1 MSPRTHHL
9 WKLGALWTAALA
21 AAGTLS
27 IGGLRYVGRIVTSAV
42 AVEAVAAAYV
52 RADTFTAFQRR
63 YTTKSATDS
72 LVHYYEQREL
82 RAWTARVD
90 TTLREIRACQRRP
103 KECDR

>member
-1 MSPRTHHL
+1 MSPRLSKTL
-9 WKLGALWTAALA
+9 RLSVLWTAALGA
-21 AAGTLS
+21 VGTAS
-27 IGGLRYVGRIVTSAV
+27 IGGLRYIGRVVTSAV

-90 TTLREIRACQRRP
+90 TTLQEIRACQRRP
-103 KECDR
+103 KDCDR